1 MATTKAR
8 TPAGSGAGTGTG
20 SEQTGGENTTLN
32 APQALTFDEVPGVV
46 NSLSPGLVHL
56 NITDGNL
63 FSGTCESTS
72 ADFVY
77 KFTAADKGRIVGIT
91 YQNGAIAMS
100 GSVGWEMD
108 FTNADQSDVTC
119 AYFGFGTGT
128 EAAKATDK
136 VDAVA
141 AGATAIVSNSIVSDA
156 SHFDKG
162 DVVEMTADRDG
173 TTGVGTWT
181 LLVSYESQGHV

>member
-1 MATTKAR
+1 MTQAR

-20 SEQTGGENTTLN
+20 SEQTGGDSTTLN
-32 APQALTFDEVPGVV
+32 GPVALTFDEVPGTV
-46 NSLSPGLVHL
+46 NSMSPGLVHL
-56 NITDGNL
+56 NITDGTL

-72 ADFVY
+72 SDFVY
-77 KFTAADKGRIVGIT
+77 KFTAADNGRIVGIT
-91 YQNGAIAMS
+91 YTNGAVAMD

-108 FTNADQSDVTC
+108 FTNADQSDASC
-119 AYFGFGTGT
+119 AYFGFGSGT

-136 VDAVA
+136 DDAVA
-141 AGATAIVSNSIVSDA
+141 AGASVTLSNSVVTGA

-162 DVVEMTADRDG
+162 DVIEMTADRDG